1 MGRRARLGGL
11 LYAVAAGVYLLD
23 RGTKVWAE
31 RSLAGRPPIE
41 LVPHVLHLDYT
52 TNSGGAFGV
61 LGGHP
66 WIFFT
71 ASLAV
76 SAAIVA
82 GSTRLAHRWT
92 AVGLGLVL
100 GGAMGNL
107 TDRLIHGAGVSG
119 PVTDFVDLRVWPVF
133 NLADSAIVLGAAVL
147 ILAALVAEGRR
158 ARDPGPEVVG
168 PT

>member
-1 MGRRARLGGL
+1 MGHRVRLAGL
-11 LYAVAAGVYLLD
+11 LYAVAAGAYLLD

-31 RSLAGRPPIE
+31 RSLAGRGPLE
-41 LVPHVLHLDYT
+41 LIPHVLQLDYT

-66 WIFFT
+66 WIFFA

-82 GSTRLAHRWT
+82 GSTRLAHPWT
-92 AVGLGLVL
+92 AAGLGLVL

-119 PVTDFVDLRVWPVF
+119 PVTDFVDLHVWPVF
-133 NLADSAIVLGAAVL
+133 NLADSSIVLGAGILV
-147 ILAALVAEGRR
+147 LAALVAEGHR
-158 ARDPGPEVVG
+158 ARDRGPEVVG